1 MVKFQTRIMVA
12 VFVLVDVLSTVLAW
26 IVAYFL
32 RFDSSLVLGALPA
45 TKGVPALTRYL
56 ILIPIIVVLWPAV
69 LYFHGLYQLK
79 RGRSRI
85 DEFFGILF
93 SVLIGSALLLGATL
107 YIRVYYKY
115 QPEVAPLWEY
125 SQGVMALFVGLDVLA
140 LNAGRSAL
148 RAYLKRM
155 WSAGYNVRRVLVAGA
170 GDLGQQVAETILA
183 HRELGF
189 RLVGFL
195 DDLSPGLKERSGVP
209 VLGTLDQATQV
220 ASRHGA
226 DQLYIALPL
235 EEHAKLLRLIKNVSN
250 ECLDI
255 KVVPDLV
262 QYATVKAVLEDL
274 DGIPIVSLSEVP
286 LRGWNSMIKRVMDV
300 VIGTAALVS
309 LTLFL
314 PLFPIIA
321 LLIKWKGGRGPV
333 LLRQERM
340 TLDGKT
346 FRIFK
351 FRTMV
356 ENAEESTGP
365 VWASP
370 QDPRRTPIG
379 IWLRRFNLDEL
390 PQLLNVV
397 LGDMSLVGPR
407 PERPPFVQQFK
418 EHIPQYMLRH
428 RVKSGITGWAQVNGW
443 RGNTS
448 IEKRIEYDLYY
459 IENWSLLLDVK
470 ILILTLFRG
479 FGQKHAY

>member
-1 MVKFQTRIMVA
+1 DR
-12 VFVLVDVLSTVLAW
+12 
-26 IVAYFL
+26 IVA
-32 RFDSSLVLGALPA
+32 RR
-45 TKGVPALTRYL
+45 GVG
-56 ILIPIIVVLWPAV
+56 
-69 LYFHGLYQLK
+69 F
-79 RGRSRI
+79 
-85 DEFFGILF
+85 
-93 SVLIGSALLLGATL
+93 
-107 YIRVYYKY
+107 
-115 QPEVAPLWEY
+115 
-125 SQGVMALFVGLDVLA
+125 
-140 LNAGRSAL
+140 
-148 RAYLKRM
+148 
-155 WSAGYNVRRVLVAGA
+155 RRV
-170 GDLGQQVAETILA
+170 
-183 HRELGF
+183 GF
-189 RLVGFL
+189 V
-195 DDLSPGLKERSGVP
+195 DDLAPTVKDRAGVP
-209 VLGTLDQATQV
+209 VLGTLEQATQV
-220 ASRHGA
+220 AARHRA

-286 LRGWNSMIKRVMDV
+286 LRGWNSMVKRVMDV
-300 VIGTAALVS
+300 VIGTAALIS

-321 LLIKWKGGRGPV
+321 LLIRWKGGRGPV

-356 ENAEESTGP
+356 ENAEEKTGP
-365 VWASP
+365 VWASAE
-370 QDPRRTPIG
+370 DPRRTSIG
-379 IWLRRFNLDEL
+379 IVLRRFNLDEL
-390 PQLLNVV
+390 PQLINVV

-407 PERPPFVQQFK
+407 PERPPFGQPFK
-418 EHIPQYMLRH
+418 AHIPQYMLRQ
-428 RVKSGITGWAQVNGW
+428 RVKSGMTGWAQINGW

>member
-1 MVKFQTRIMVA
+1 MVRHQTRMMVA
-12 VFVLVDVLSTVLAW
+12 GFVLVDGAATSLAW
-26 IVAYFL
+26 LLAYFL
-32 RFDSSLVLGALPA
+32 RFDSDLVSAFIPV
-45 TKGVPALTRYL
+45 TKGVPPLSRYVLLLPLIAL
-56 ILIPIIVVLWPAV
+56 LWPAV
-69 LYFHGLYQLK
+69 LYFHGLYQVK

-85 DEFFGILF
+85 DEFFAILF
-93 SVLIGSALLLGATL
+93 SVAIASALTLGATL
-107 YIRVYYKY
+107 YIRVYYRY

-125 SQGVMALFVGLDVLA
+125 SQAVFGIFILLDIAA
-140 LNAGRSAL
+140 LNGARWAL
-148 RAYLKRM
+148 RAWLQRR
-155 WSAGYNVRRVLVAGA
+155 WAAGHNVKRVLVAGA
-170 GDLGQQVAETILA
+170 GELGRTVAETILA
-183 HRELGF
+183 HRELGY
-189 RLVGFL
+189 RVIGFL
-195 DDLSPGLKERSGVP
+195 DDQTADASPAGLP
-209 VLGTLDQATQV
+209 VLGRLDQAV
-220 ASRHGA
+220 AVAAVHDI
-226 DQLYIALPL
+226 DQLYVALPL
-235 EEHAKLLRLIKNVSN
+235 EDHAKLIGLIKSVGN

-262 QYATVKAVLEDL
+262 QYATIKAALEDL
-274 DGIPIVSLSEVP
+274 DGIPIISLNEVP
-286 LRGWNSMIKRVMDV
+286 LDGWNSMIKRVMDIVLGTVLLCPGV
-300 VIGTAALVS
+300 VFFSVIAAL
-309 LTLFL
+309 
-314 PLFPIIA
+314 
-321 LLIKWKGGRGPV
+321 IKLYGGKGPV

-346 FRIFK
+346 FQIFK

-356 ENAEESTGP
+356 HEAEKDTGP
-365 VWASP
+365 VWATP
-370 QDPRRTPIG
+370 EDPRRTPIG

-407 PERPPFVQQFK
+407 PERPPFVKQFK
-418 EHIPQYMLRH
+418 ERIPQYMLRH